1 MRSGYPP
8 AMSVVLVSLVALVGL
23 AAAFDY
29 TNGFHDSAN
38 SVATVV
44 ATGVLRPRLAVA
56 WAAFWNFIAF
66 LVFGTAVANTVAQ
79 TVKTPEIGLALIF
92 AGLVGALAWN
102 LASWHLGLPTS
113 STHALI
119 GGLVGAALARGGWSA
134 ISVSNLTK
142 TALFIVASP
151 LLGMGVGVGL
161 PCKFLQVEP
170 GRGYVRPFQR
180 ETMSISWSRP
190 TRSAGFRV

>member
-1 MRSGYPP
+1 MGTT
-8 AMSVVLVSLVALVGL
+8 ALVVIIVIVALG
-23 AAAFDY
+23 FDY

-102 LASWHLGLPTS
+102 LASWHLGLPPPR
-113 STHALI
+113 HM
-119 GGLVGAALARGGWSA
+119 R
-134 ISVSNLTK
+134 
-142 TALFIVASP
+142 
-151 LLGMGVGVGL
+151 
-161 PCKFLQVEP
+161 
-170 GRGYVRPFQR
+170 
-180 ETMSISWSRP
+180 
-190 TRSAGFRV
+190 

>member
-8 AMSVVLVSLVALVGL
+8 AMSVVLVSLVGLVGL

-113 STHALI
+113 STHSLI

-142 TALFIVASP
+142 TALTYAEGVPEEEEFP
-151 LLGMGVGVGL
+151 L
-161 PCKFLQVEP
+161 
-170 GRGYVRPFQR
+170 R
-180 ETMSISWSRP
+180 
-190 TRSAGFRV
+190 